1 MAIVRS
7 ARVGKKSGSA
17 GLGQHPLVDSLRPD
31 PAKPPQAVIELVGL
45 PGNSAKAGYQR
56 LYLTAAL
63 DYYAEFPAGDI
74 LYSTTLPI
82 EQSPFPGHQ
91 AMLLNIRREGTVEY
105 TRTRNIR
112 PVDEFDLDVR
122 LGAPSTASFE
132 MMQRGSDFTSCTG
145 CSLGVSC
152 GICPSRG
159 CRPPPTRTC
168 PK

>member
-1 MAIVRS
+1 MANVRS
-7 ARVGKKSGSA
+7 ARVGKKSGPA

-31 PAKPPQAVIELVGL
+31 PAKPPQAVIQLVGL
-45 PGNSAKAGYQR
+45 PGNSARPGYQR

-74 LYSTTLPI
+74 LYSTALPI

-91 AMLLNIRREGTVEY
+91 AMLLNIRREATVEY

-122 LGAPSTASFE
+122 LGTPISGDLETMPEF
-132 MMQRGSDFTSCTG
+132 GSDFTSCAG
-145 CSLGVSC
+145 CSVGISC
-152 GICPSRG
+152 THCPSR
-159 CRPPPTRTC
+159 TC
-168 PK
+168 PVW